1 MSRTKMK
8 RRWKYPV
15 LLFALIAGWA
25 PARDA
30 PAEQAVSWSLRDAIN
45 YSLGHNPDLAV
56 AHSRIEERQQQA
68 GEVFAGFLPNLSV
81 ESGYS
86 YLDNVPRVQIRFTQD
101 IPIPNVPPLD
111 INKDVDIGANDNYRA
126 QLELSQLLFAS
137 GRVFYAHRAA
147 KKRVRV
153 SQLEEDAARLKTAL
167 RTAEAYYGALIADSY
182 LAVQQ
187 EALATAQA
195 HLEQVKNRHEAG
207 AATRLQLLRAE
218 VEVSNL
224 EPRVTEAKKNG
235 RLARILL
242 RRATGLAE
250 EVPIVLMDTLEAHVT
265 EVALEG
271 ELERAQ
277 SLRPEIRALAAS
289 REATEDLALS
299 ERGGMLPTLALNGSY
314 GTQKPYFAIDDWEE
328 VFTVGVGLHVPLFDG
343 LSAYRSMRRAR
354 AAAKTLNLSTAQTLA
369 DIRTEV
375 RTKALNMQEAAVR
388 IDTTSR
394 NRERVE
400 RMAEISESSYTA
412 GAATSLEVIDAQL
425 AATRARL
432 EHLRAIYDYCVAE
445 VQLTAATGDLTS
457 IGR

>member
-271 ELERAQ
+271 EYETPDDTGFFLGVGDTGDDPLQVLGEPHAGPFRQ
-277 SLRPEIRALAAS
+277 VWGREQLHVHRPL
-289 REATEDLALS
+289 L
-299 ERGGMLPTLALNGSY
+299 GGRR
-314 GTQKPYFAIDDWEE
+314 Q
-328 VFTVGVGLHVPLFDG
+328 VGVGNIVVILGGSQTQTGDVEGPEETGEVVPG
-343 LSAYRSMRRAR
+343 
-354 AAAKTLNLSTAQTLA
+354 
-369 DIRTEV
+369 V
-375 RTKALNMQEAAVR
+375 AAVVAFQIVGKR
-388 IDTTSR
+388 DAVARRDAANEGWRRRPLQMAVQFGLWKDHWRQLLPCARGARPRCPAMVWPMSAKVSR
-394 NRERVE
+394 RPSARGSTPGPKNRTGTCSRV
-400 RMAEISESSYTA
+400 
-412 GAATSLEVIDAQL
+412 
-425 AATRARL
+425 
-432 EHLRAIYDYCVAE
+432 
-445 VQLTAATGDLTS
+445 
-457 IGR
+457 